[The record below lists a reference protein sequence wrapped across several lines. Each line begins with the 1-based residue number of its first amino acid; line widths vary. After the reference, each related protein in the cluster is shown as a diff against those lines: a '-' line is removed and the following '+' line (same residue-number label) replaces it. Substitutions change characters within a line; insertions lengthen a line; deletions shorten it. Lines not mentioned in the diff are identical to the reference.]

1 MPRVLL
7 VGILCLFGFNQT
19 GQAQDQERKQ
29 TKSTR
34 PKIGVALEGGGALG
48 LAHIG
53 VLRWF
58 EEHNIPIDYIAGTS
72 MGGLV
77 GGLYAAGK
85 TPEQLQALVD
95 AQNWDIILGGQ
106 TPYEDLS
113 FRRKEDLRLVQNSL
127 SFGLKKG
134 LSVPSGINAGSEISL
149 LIDRETLAYSE
160 LRSFDDLPIPFR
172 CVATDLISGKEEVFS
187 KGSLQQSLRATMS
200 IPGVFSPVRKGEK
213 LYVDGGLVGNLPTH
227 VVREMGADIVIAV
240 HLQVAPVDPDEIRSL
255 FSVLGRSVDVVIH
268 ENEIR
273 GLAGADLVVNADV
286 HAFTSMEYGKAR
298 EIIQVGV
305 QAAQA
310 KERILLPYAISEA
323 AWAKYV
329 EEKKSRE
336 EQIVPVPQ
344 FVKVEGTN
352 SEGARHIEDF
362 LRPLVGKPIDNTE
375 IDELLTRLTGTGKFD
390 TANYQITTRNRQE
403 GLLVTVHE
411 LDYAPPLLQLGFSID
426 GSESDDVTFTQLAR
440 ITFVDVAGYRS
451 QWRTDL
457 QFGNTY
463 GIASEFY
470 RPVKGTSNWFV
481 APRADASDSSFKI
494 FQKSSPLAIYR
505 FYREDIGADLGYA
518 VSRFTEIRAGYEFGH
533 FNADLRL
540 GRPEFASVEG
550 RLGDMGV
557 HFLTDHRDDFLT
569 PRRGYSVEGTF
580 RWYDKSPYAF
590 GGFPVMQARMEL
602 FVPVSKPA
610 SVFAV
615 AEGGTVFGY
624 TNIGVPQF
632 FLGGVSHLSAY
643 GENELFGNQYYYGRV
658 GYLRR
663 VLALPPFVGRDVYA
677 IGAFEFG
684 KMYGAVNS
692 SKFPNDGAVGLLANT
707 ALGPFFFGASV
718 GDTGHAKWFFE
729 LGHVF

>member
-7 VGILCLFGFNQT
+7 VGILCLFGLSPSAHAQEQKQRTST
-19 GQAQDQERKQ
+19 G
-29 TKSTR
+29 SR

-53 VLRWF
+53 VLRWL
-58 EEHNIPIDYIAGTS
+58 EQHKIPIDYIAGTS

-77 GGLYAAGK
+77 GGLYAAGR

-127 SFGLKKG
+127 TLGLKNG
-134 LSVPSGINAGSEISL
+134 LSLPSGLNAGSGISL

-160 LRSFDDLPIPFR
+160 LNSFDDLPIPFR

-187 KGSLQQSLRATMS
+187 KGSLQRSLRATMS
-200 IPGVFSPVRKGEK
+200 IPGVFSPVRSGQKV
-213 LYVDGGLVGNLPTH
+213 YVDGGLVGNLPTH
-227 VVREMGADIVIAV
+227 VVREMGADVVIAV
-240 HLQVAPVDPDEIRSL
+240 HLQVAPADPDQIRSL

-286 HAFTSMEYGKAR
+286 HAFDSMDYGRAR
-298 EIIQVGV
+298 EIIEVGV

-310 KERILLPYAISEA
+310 KERILLPYAIPDAE
-323 AWAKYV
+323 WAKYV
-329 EEKKSRE
+329 EEKRE
-336 EQIVPVPQ
+336 RQRLTVPVPQ
-344 FVKVEGTN
+344 FVKVEGTD
-352 SEGARHIEDF
+352 GYTARRVEAF
-362 LRPLVGKPIDNTE
+362 LRPLVGEPIKNE
-375 IDELLTRLTGTGKFD
+375 KIDELLTRLTGTGKFD
-390 TANYQITTRNRQE
+390 TASYQIATENGE
-403 GLLVTVHE
+403 KGLLVTVHE
-411 LDYAPPLLQLGFSID
+411 LDYAPPMLQLGFSID

-440 ITFVDVAGYRS
+440 ITFLDVAGYRS

-463 GIASEFY
+463 GIASELY
-470 RPVKGTSNWFV
+470 RPLTGTSRWFV
-481 APRADASDSSFKI
+481 SPRADASDASFKI
-494 FQKSSPLAIYR
+494 FEKSSPLAIYR

-518 VSRFTEIRAGYEFGH
+518 VSRFTEIRAGYEVGH

-550 RLGDMGV
+550 RLGDTRV
-557 HFLTDHRDDFLT
+557 HVVADHRDDFLT

-580 RWYDKSPYAF
+580 RWYDTSPYAF
-590 GGFPVMQARMEL
+590 GGFPVMQARTEF
-602 FVPVSKPA
+602 FVPVGKPA
-610 SVFAV
+610 SIFVV
-615 AEGGTVFGY
+615 AEGGTTFGS

-643 GENELFGNQYYYGRV
+643 GTNELFGNQYYYGRA

-677 IGAFEFG
+677 IGAYELG